1 MNARKL
7 LNMIYWIFVQVLKT
21 GHEIMELE
29 VSGLYTQGP
38 TVFAGNIGNNQFVIQ
53 VSAHG
58 IRLLEGSKELT
69 WIYIGKDLVKP

>member
-1 MNARKL
+1 MNCL
-7 LNMIYWIFVQVLKT
+7 QVLKT

-38 TVFAGNIGNNQFVIQ
+38 TVYAGNIGNNNYIIQ

-58 IRLLEGSKELT
+58 IRLLEGGRSKFISFENYLT
-69 WIYIGKDLVKP
+69 KCW